1 MKVALI
7 TGVNGQDGAYL
18 SEFLLKKKYKVVGIK
33 RRSSTHNTF
42 RIDHLFDNFNSKYSN
57 FRLYHADMSDSLS
70 IINVIKEIMP
80 DEIYNLAAQSHVG
93 VSFENPIYTANS
105 DGIGALRI
113 LESIRVLKLEKKTK
127 FYQASTSELYG
138 DVKEIPQNEKTEFN
152 PVSPYAVAK
161 LYAHNITKV
170 YRDAYGIFACNGI
183 LFNHESPLRGEA
195 FVSKKI
201 VKGLVNI
208 KNGKQKKL
216 FLGNLNAKRDWGH
229 AKDYVKMM
237 WKMLNH
243 KKPMDFVI
251 STGKNYSVRDFIK
264 EASKNLNMKIT
275 FKGKDLNEKVY
286 DENNKSIIEVREK
299 YFRPNEVKELL
310 GDSKMAKKILKWTPK
325 YNFKDLV
332 KEMVEEELNDL

>member
-1 MKVALI
+1 M
-7 TGVNGQDGAYL
+7 
-18 SEFLLKKKYKVVGIK
+18 
-33 RRSSTHNTF
+33 
-42 RIDHLFDNFNSKYSN
+42 
-57 FRLYHADMSDSLS
+57 
-70 IINVIKEIMP
+70 
-80 DEIYNLAAQSHVG
+80 
-93 VSFENPIYTANS
+93 
-105 DGIGALRI
+105 
-113 LESIRVLKLEKKTK
+113 
-127 FYQASTSELYG
+127 
-138 DVKEIPQNEKTEFN
+138 
-152 PVSPYAVAK
+152 SPYAVAK

-286 DENNKSIIEVREK
+286 DENNNSIIEVREK